1 MSLRDRLL
9 GRDRGT
15 AQAARKRLQLVLIH
29 DRAGLSPGKL
39 DALKDDLIAV
49 ISRHV
54 EIDASAVHV
63 TLRSDRD
70 KQRLVADIP
79 LAPSRARRRELG

>member
-1 MSLRDRLL
+1 MSLRDRLF
-9 GRDRGT
+9 GRERRS
-15 AQAARKRLQLVLIH
+15 AQTARKRLQLVLIH
-29 DRAGLSPGKL
+29 DRAGLSPGTL
-39 DALKDDLIAV
+39 DALKDDLVAA

-54 EIDASAVHV
+54 DIDASGVHV

-79 LAPSRARRRELG
+79 LAPSRERRRELG

>member
-9 GRDRGT
+9 GRDRRS
-15 AQAARKRLQLVLIH
+15 ARDAHKRLQLVLIH
-29 DRAGLSPGKL
+29 DRAGLSPGRL
-39 DALKDDLIAV
+39 DALKDDLIAA

-79 LAPSRARRRELG
+79 LASSRERRRELG